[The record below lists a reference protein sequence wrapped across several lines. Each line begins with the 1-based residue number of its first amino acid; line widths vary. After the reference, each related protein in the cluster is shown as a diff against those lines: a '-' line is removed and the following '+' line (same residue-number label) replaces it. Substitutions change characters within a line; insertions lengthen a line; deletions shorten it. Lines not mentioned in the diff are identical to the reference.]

1 MIDVIYERV
10 FIELSIEEDKTA
22 QLLSTG
28 KLLKEISSI
37 KDRAMGTLNAQR
49 DAIYRKL
56 EINNVSELT
65 WKYAKRRYES
75 KLPLESEYIKTALS
89 NYDERKKREKKQS
102 FLSIALLFLFSTTL
116 LTNMDM
122 RRNNQVRLRSRARV
136 EMRARVRDNY

>member
-75 KLPLESEYIKTALS
+75 KLPLESDYIKTALA
-89 NYDERKKREKKQS
+89 NYEERKKRERNQR
-102 FLSIALLFLFSTTL
+102 FLSIALLCLFSTTL

>member
-75 KLPLESEYIKTALS
+75 KLPLESDYIKTALA

-102 FLSIALLFLFSTTL
+102 FLSIALLCLFSTTL

-122 RRNNQVRLRSRARV
+122 RRCNQVELRRVARI
-136 EMRARVRDNY
+136 EARIRTRDNY